1 MALEVYWGSGSPY
14 AWRVLLA
21 LEVKQIAYESKR
33 LSFTDEDLKSDE
45 YLAISPRGKVPAIR
59 DGSVTVHESI
69 AILRYLEDIKPEPVL
84 FGSDPV
90 ERSKIWCSIMENMN
104 YIEPNLLN
112 YARTIFYGELSEKK
126 QIAIDARKA
135 IEDELVNLNAS
146 LNNKDY
152 LAHEKLSAADIVL
165 YPVIPFLARAAEKEN
180 TEEISGNLRSIDDN
194 YPAIGAWCKRIES
207 IPGYE
212 KTYPPHWKE

>member
-21 LEVKQIAYESKR
+21 LEVKQIPYESKR

-69 AILRYLEDIKPEPVL
+69 AILRYLEDLKTEPVL
-84 FGSDPV
+84 FGNDPA
-90 ERSKIWCSIMENMN
+90 ERSKVWCAIMEIMN
-104 YIEPNLLN
+104 YIEPNLLD
-112 YARTIFYGELSEKK
+112 YARTIFYGELAEKK
-126 QIAIDARKA
+126 HIAIAAREA
-135 IEDELVNLNAS
+135 IETEFVYLNKS
-146 LNNKDY
+146 LQDKDY
-152 LAHEKLSAADIVL
+152 LASENLSAADLVL
-165 YPVIPFLARAAEKEN
+165 YPVIPFLSRAAIKEN
-180 TEEISGNLRSIDDN
+180 TEEVSGSLRTLDKS
-194 YPAIGAWCKRIES
+194 YPAIVAWCKRIES

>member
-21 LEVKQIAYESKR
+21 LEVKQIPYESKR

-59 DGSVTVHESI
+59 DGAITVHESI
-69 AILRYLEDIKPEPVL
+69 AIIQYLEDIKSEPVL
-84 FGSDPV
+84 FGHDPA
-90 ERSKIWCSIMENMN
+90 ERSKIWCSIMELMN
-104 YIEPNLLN
+104 YIEPKLLD
-112 YARTIFYGELSEKK
+112 YARTIFYGELPEKK
-126 QIAIDARKA
+126 EKA
-135 IEDELVNLNAS
+135 IAARVAIENELININNS
-146 LNNKDY
+146 LDNKDY
-152 LAHEKLSAADIVL
+152 LASDTLSAADIVL
-165 YPVIPFLARAAEKEN
+165 YPVIPFLSRAAIKEN
-180 TEEISGNLRSIDDN
+180 TAEVSGNLITIDKN
-194 YPAIGAWCKRIES
+194 YPAIGKWVKRIES

>member
-14 AWRVLLA
+14 AWRVLLT
-21 LEVKQIAYESKR
+21 LEVKQIDYESHR
-33 LSFTDEDLKSDE
+33 LGFTDEELKSEE
-45 YLAISPRGKVPAIR
+45 YLSISPRGKVPAIR

-84 FGSDPV
+84 FGNNPV
-90 ERSKIWCSIMENMN
+90 ERSKIWCSIMEIMN
-104 YIEPNLLN
+104 YIEPNILN

-126 QIAIDARKA
+126 LVAIEARKT
-135 IEDELVNLNAS
+135 IEDELIYLNKS
-146 LNNKDY
+146 LENKDY
-152 LAHEKLSAADIVL
+152 LASEKLSAADIVL
-165 YPVIPFLARAAEKEN
+165 YPIIPFLSRAANKEN
-180 TEEISGNLRSIDDN
+180 TEEVSGTLRSIN
-194 YPAIGAWCKRIES
+194 EHYPAISAWCKKIES

>member
-21 LEVKQIAYESKR
+21 LEVKQIDYASNR
-33 LSFTDEDLKSDE
+33 LSFTEEDLKSVE

-84 FGSDPV
+84 FGSEPV
-90 ERSKIWCSIMENMN
+90 ERSKIWCSIMEIMN
-104 YIEPNLLN
+104 YIEPNILD
-112 YARTIFYGELSEKK
+112 YARTIFYGELSDKK
-126 QIAIDARKA
+126 QIAITAREA
-135 IEDELVNLNAS
+135 IEDELTNLNTS
-146 LNNKDY
+146 LENKNY
-152 LAHEKLSAADIVL
+152 LASDKLTAADVVL
-165 YPVIPFLARAAEKEN
+165 YPVIPFLSRAAIKEN
-180 TEEISGNLRSIDDN
+180 TEEVSGKLRAIDDN

-207 IPGYE
+207 IPGFE

>member
-21 LEVKQIAYESKR
+21 LEVKQIDYESNR

-69 AILRYLEDIKPEPVL
+69 AILRYLEDLKAEPVL
-84 FGSDPV
+84 FGNDPA
-90 ERSKIWCSIMENMN
+90 ERSKIWCSIMEIMN
-104 YIEPNLLN
+104 YIEPNILD

-126 QIAIDARKA
+126 QIAITAREA
-135 IEDELVNLNAS
+135 IENELTILNTS
-146 LNNKDY
+146 LKNKNY
-152 LAHEKLSAADIVL
+152 LASDELSAADIVL
-165 YPVIPFLARAAEKEN
+165 YPVIPFLTRAAIKEN
-180 TEEISGNLRSIDDN
+180 TEEVSGNLRAIDDN
-194 YPAIGAWCKRIES
+194 YPNIGAWCKRIES
-207 IPGYE
+207 IQGYE
-212 KTYPPHWKE
+212 KAYPPHWKE

>member
-21 LEVKQIAYESKR
+21 LEVKQIDYESKR
-33 LSFTDEDLKSDE
+33 LNFTDEDLKSDK

-59 DGSVTVHESI
+59 DGSVTIHESI
-69 AILRYLEDIKPEPVL
+69 AILRYLEDLKPEPAL
-84 FGSDPV
+84 FGNDPA

-104 YIEPNLLN
+104 YIEPNILD
-112 YARTIFYGELSEKK
+112 YARTIFYGELADKK
-126 QIAIDARKA
+126 QIAIAAREA
-135 IEDELVNLNAS
+135 IENELTYLNTS
-146 LNNKDY
+146 LKNKDY
-152 LAHEKLSAADIVL
+152 LASEKLSAADIVL
-165 YPVIPFLARAAEKEN
+165 YPVIPFLSRAAMKEN
-180 TEEISGNLRSIDDN
+180 TEEVSGKLRSIDDN
-194 YPAIGAWCKRIES
+194 YPAIGAWCKKIEA

>member
-21 LEVKQIAYESKR
+21 LEVKQIPYESNR

-45 YLAISPRGKVPAIR
+45 YLAISPRGKVPAIK

-69 AILRYLEDIKPEPVL
+69 AIIRYLEDLKVEPVL
-84 FGSDPV
+84 FGHDPV
-90 ERSKIWCSIMENMN
+90 ERSKVWCSIMELMN
-104 YIEPNLLN
+104 YIEPNLLD

-126 QIAIDARKA
+126 NVAISAREA
-135 IEDELVNLNAS
+135 IETEFINIEKN

-152 LAHEKLSAADIVL
+152 LAADTLSAADIVL
-165 YPVIPFLARAAEKEN
+165 
-180 TEEISGNLRSIDDN
+180 
-194 YPAIGAWCKRIES
+194 
-207 IPGYE
+207 
-212 KTYPPHWKE
+212 

>member
-21 LEVKQIAYESKR
+21 LEVKQLDYESNR

-69 AILRYLEDIKPEPVL
+69 AIIRYMEDLKPEPTL
-84 FGSDPV
+84 FGNDPA
-90 ERSKIWCSIMENMN
+90 ERSKIWCSIMEIMN
-104 YIEPNLLN
+104 YIEPNILD
-112 YARTIFYGELSEKK
+112 YARTIFYGELADKK
-126 QIAIDARKA
+126 QIAITAREA
-135 IEDELVNLNAS
+135 IENELTNLDAS
-146 LNNKDY
+146 LKDKDY
-152 LAHEKLSAADIVL
+152 LASDKISAADIVL
-165 YPVIPFLARAAEKEN
+165 YPVIPFLTRAAMKEN
-180 TEEISGNLRSIDDN
+180 TEEVSGKLRAIDDN

-212 KTYPPHWKE
+212 NAYPPHWKE

>member
-21 LEVKQIAYESKR
+21 LEVKQIPYESKR

-45 YLAISPRGKVPAIR
+45 YLAISPRGKVPAIK

-69 AILRYLEDIKPEPVL
+69 AIIRYLEDLKAEPVL
-84 FGSDPV
+84 FGHDPA
-90 ERSKIWCSIMENMN
+90 ERSKVWCSIMELMN
-104 YIEPNLLN
+104 YIEPVLLD
-112 YARTIFYGELSEKK
+112 YARTIFYEELAEKK
-126 QIAIDARKA
+126 NNA
-135 IEDELVNLNAS
+135 IEAREAIETEFINIEKRLND
-146 LNNKDY
+146 NDY
-152 LAHEKLSAADIVL
+152 LATDTLSAADIVL
-165 YPVIPFLARAAEKEN
+165 YPIIPFLSRAATKEN
-180 TEEISGNLRSIDDN
+180 TAEVSGKLRSIDKN
-194 YPAIGAWCKRIES
+194 YPAISAWCKRIES

>member
-21 LEVKQIAYESKR
+21 LEVKQINYESKR

-59 DGSVTVHESI
+59 DGDVTVHESI
-69 AILRYLEDIKPEPVL
+69 AILRYLEDLKPEPVL
-84 FGSDPV
+84 FGSDPI
-90 ERSKIWCSIMENMN
+90 ERSKIWCAIMEIMN
-104 YIEPNLLN
+104 YIEPNILD

-135 IEDELVNLNAS
+135 IEDEFVNINTCLK
-146 LNNKDY
+146 NKDY
-152 LAHEKLSAADIVL
+152 LANKKLSAADIVL
-165 YPVIPFLARAAEKEN
+165 YPVIPFLSRAAEKEN
-180 TEEISGNLRSIDDN
+180 TEEISGSLRSIDKN
-194 YPAIGAWCKRIES
+194 YPAIGTWQKRIES

>member
-21 LEVKQIAYESKR
+21 LEVKQIPYDSKR

-45 YLAISPRGKVPAIR
+45 YLAISPREKVPAIR
-59 DGSVTVHESI
+59 DGAVTVHESI
-69 AILRYLEDIKPEPVL
+69 AILRYLEDLKSEPVL
-84 FGSDPV
+84 FGNDPA
-90 ERSKIWCSIMENMN
+90 ERSRIWCSIMEIMN
-104 YIEPNLLN
+104 YIEPNILD

-126 QIAIDARKA
+126 QIAITAREA
-135 IEDELVNLNAS
+135 IENELSHLNTS
-146 LNNKDY
+146 LKSKEY
-152 LAHEKLSAADIVL
+152 LASEKLSAADIVL
-165 YPVIPFLARAAEKEN
+165 YPVIPFLSRAADKEN
-180 TEEISGNLRSIDDN
+180 TEEVSGNLRSIDKH

>member
-21 LEVKQIAYESKR
+21 LEVKQIPYESKR

-69 AILRYLEDIKPEPVL
+69 AILRYLEDLKSEPAL
-84 FGSDPV
+84 FGNGPV
-90 ERSKIWCSIMENMN
+90 ERSKIWCSIMEIMN
-104 YIEPNLLN
+104 YIEPNILD
-112 YARTIFYGELSEKK
+112 YARTIFYGELADKK
-126 QIAIDARKA
+126 QIAITAREA
-135 IEDELVNLNAS
+135 IENELTNLNSS
-146 LNNKDY
+146 LINKNY
-152 LAHEKLSAADIVL
+152 LASDKLSAADIVL
-165 YPVIPFLARAAEKEN
+165 YPVIPFLSRAAMKEN
-180 TEEISGNLRSIDDN
+180 TEEVSGKLRAIDEH

-212 KTYPPHWKE
+212 KAYPPHWKE